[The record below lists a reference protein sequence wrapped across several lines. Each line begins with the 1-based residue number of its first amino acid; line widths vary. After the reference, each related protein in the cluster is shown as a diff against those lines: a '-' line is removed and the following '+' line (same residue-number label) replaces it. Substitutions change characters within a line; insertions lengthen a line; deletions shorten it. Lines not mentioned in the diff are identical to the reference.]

1 MIRRPP
7 RSTRTDTLFPYTT
20 LFRSVTGFFSD
31 HFGRRGLEPMREAFA
46 HLAANR
52 GAYDN
57 LQSLA
62 EMAIIYSRYSQD
74 NIDGIGSEVAYI
86 DYFRGAHNALLDQR
100 IPFDV
105 LSDQRV
111 TTRSEGRSVG
121 REGVSE
127 CRYRG

>member
-1 MIRRPP
+1 
-7 RSTRTDTLFPYTT
+7 
-20 LFRSVTGFFSD
+20 
-31 HFGRRGLEPMREAFA
+31 MREAFA

-86 DYFRGAHNALLDQR
+86 DYFRGAHNALLAQR

-105 LSDQRV
+105 LSDKRV
-111 TTRSEGRSVG
+111 TTESLKRYKAVLPPNGACLDDASIEALTGRSE
-121 REGVSE
+121 EHTSE
-127 CRYRG
+127 LQSLMRISYAVFCL

>member
-1 MIRRPP
+1 
-7 RSTRTDTLFPYTT
+7 
-20 LFRSVTGFFSD
+20 
-31 HFGRRGLEPMREAFA
+31 MREAFA

-86 DYFRGAHNALLDQR
+86 DYFRGAHNALLDPR
-100 IPFDV
+100 IPYDV
-105 LSDQRV
+105 LSDTPV
-111 TTRSEGRSVG
+111 TKASLKIYKDVLQPNGPCLADSSIVHIIGHCKQQGHTGESCGE
-121 REGVSE
+121 
-127 CRYRG
+127 

>member
-1 MIRRPP
+1 
-7 RSTRTDTLFPYTT
+7 
-20 LFRSVTGFFSD
+20 
-31 HFGRRGLEPMREAFA
+31 MREAFA

-86 DYFRGAHNALLDQR
+86 HYFRGAHNAHLDQR

-105 LSDQRV
+105 LSDKRV
-111 TTRSEGRSVG
+111 TTESMN
-121 REGVSE
+121 
-127 CRYRG
+127 RYKAVLQPNGACLDDASIEVITGSAKQEDWQSQRLTT